1 MMEELLQKPLYELR
15 LIGREIGVKSP
26 TSLTKKELVEKII
39 EIKKGKQKPVFSKKG
54 RPSYI
59 VCDMDKL
66 NKKVLDK
73 IDKILENA
81 KKEIIDL
88 LTKK

>member
-1 MMEELLQKPLYELR
+1 MEELLQKPLYELR